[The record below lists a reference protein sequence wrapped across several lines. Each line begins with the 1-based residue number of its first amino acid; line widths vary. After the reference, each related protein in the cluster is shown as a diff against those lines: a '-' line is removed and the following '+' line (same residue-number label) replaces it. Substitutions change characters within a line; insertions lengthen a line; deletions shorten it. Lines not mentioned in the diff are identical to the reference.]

1 MSVTIIA
8 SLKVADFDA
17 LKAGFYGHT
26 SARAE
31 TGLDAKAYQ
40 NIGNSNNAIAIATAP
55 SKEAIA
61 ALFTK
66 SEMQKVQKKAGV
78 LAPPEIKF
86 LEEAEF
92 NVDGI
97 PPNTKASHV
106 RGFLRRQMS
115 TVLTQ

>member
-1 MSVTIIA
+1 MITA

-17 LKAGFYGHT
+17 LKAGFDVHT
-26 SARAE
+26 SARAKSGMD
-31 TGLDAKAYQ
+31 TKAYQ
-40 NIGNSNNAIAIATAP
+40 NIDNSNNAIAIATVP
-55 SKEAIA
+55 PKEAIA

-97 PPNTKASHV
+97 SPNTKAPHV
-106 RGFLRRQMS
+106 RSFPLRQMS